1 MYEIY
6 KELLDQKGLK
16 NADVS
21 RATGISN
28 MTLSDWKNGKSK
40 PKNDKLMLIADFLGV
55 SVEYL
60 TTGIEKSIDEKYG
73 DDMTHLYA
81 LIRNDAEL
89 SKALHKYM
97 TLTKEKKKHVLEL
110 IDFL

>member
-60 TTGIEKSIDEKYG
+60 TTGTEKSLDEKYG
-73 DDMTHLYA
+73 DEMTHLYA

>member
-60 TTGIEKSIDEKYG
+60 TTGIEKSLDEKYG

-81 LIRNDAEL
+81 LIRNDVKL
-89 SKALHKYM
+89 SKALHKYFS
-97 TLTKEKKKHVLEL
+97 LSEEKKEYVVGL
-110 IDFL
+110 INIL

>member
-60 TTGIEKSIDEKYG
+60 TTGIEKSLDEKYG

-89 SKALHKYM
+89 SKALHKYF
-97 TLTKEKKKHVLEL
+97 TLTKDKKKHVLEL